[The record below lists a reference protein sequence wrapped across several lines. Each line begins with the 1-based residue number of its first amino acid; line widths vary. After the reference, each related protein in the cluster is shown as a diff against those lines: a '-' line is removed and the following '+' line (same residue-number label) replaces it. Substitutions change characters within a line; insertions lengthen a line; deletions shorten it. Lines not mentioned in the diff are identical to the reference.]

1 MVDGLFSSPEVWRRL
16 REGPLGPYVDGFAA
30 LLSERGYAQWSMR
43 HKVGVAGQLSR
54 WMRAHRLGAKDL
66 DAALIESFLD
76 YRNKPQ
82 DVRWGIRAGL
92 RLFLNLV
99 SEACG
104 GVDREPDEREAGELN
119 RIASDFAFYLSNER
133 GLAPATLLNYLPDV
147 RRFLSERFAAGTV
160 ALDAIVPPD
169 VTGFVLRRVRTMAPK
184 RAQLMTTAL
193 RVFFRY
199 LLVRGDVSTDLAG
212 CVPTVAQWRLSNLPK
227 SLDPAQVELVLAAC
241 DRGTVF
247 GRRDY
252 AILLLLARLG
262 LRAGEVVSLVLDDL
276 DWDRGELLVKGKGGQ
291 NGVLPIPADV
301 GEALS
306 AYLCQGRP
314 TCCSRRLFIRAKA
327 PLRGFSGSA
336 AVDDVVRR
344 ALKRAGLHP
353 PRKGAHMLRHS
364 LAVRMLRNGAS
375 LTEIGEI
382 LRHSVVTSTEIYAK
396 VDTSALRALAQ
407 PWPGGDA

>member
-1 MVDGLFSSPEVWRRL
+1 MIEDLFSSPEVWRRL
-16 REGPLGPYVDGFAA
+16 RDGPLGPYVDGFAA
-30 LLSERGYAQWSMR
+30 LLSECGYARYSIR
-43 HKVGVAGQLSR
+43 HRVGVAGQLNR
-54 WMRAHRLGAKDL
+54 WMKTRGLGVKDL
-66 DAALIESFLD
+66 DAALIGSFLD
-76 YRNKPQ
+76 CRNRHQ
-82 DVRWGIRAGL
+82 DMRWGIRAGL
-92 RLFLNLV
+92 RLFLKLV
-99 SEACG
+99 SDVCG
-104 GVDREPDEREAGELN
+104 GADTEADSQDAGELN
-119 RIASDFAFYLSNER
+119 RIESDFAFYLSNER
-133 GLAPATLLNYLPDV
+133 GLAPATLLNYLPVV

-160 ALDAIVPPD
+160 ALDGIVPPD
-169 VTGFVLRRVRTMAPK
+169 VTGFVLRRARTMAPK

-199 LLVRGDVSTDLAG
+199 LFVRGDVPVDLAG
-212 CVPTVAQWRLSNLPK
+212 CVPTVAQWRLSSLPK

-241 DRGTVF
+241 DRTTGF

-262 LRAGEVVSLVLDDL
+262 LRAGEVVSLVLDNL
-276 DWDRGELLVKGKGGQ
+276 DWDRGELSVKGKGGQ

-301 GEALS
+301 GEAIS
-306 AYLCQGRP
+306 AYLCHGRP
-314 TCCSRRLFIRAKA
+314 TCRSRRLFIRTRA
-327 PLRGFSGSA
+327 PLCGFSGSA

-344 ALKRAGLHP
+344 ALVRAGLDP

-396 VDTSALRALAQ
+396 VDIGALGALAQ